1 MFTEPVT
8 AKDFFDRQYFLT
20 TLIKRAKGLGDGYR
34 QNIAIFG
41 PEYIGKTSLI
51 LQFILQIRELP
62 LNGLPVYLE
71 VTNSIPFTHLV
82 KRFLATVI
90 FDFLKNRGLN
100 PPEDLNELINNSRTI
115 IPRTIE
121 AIDKCLALLEKNRY
135 DDIYSSMLD
144 VPSVLSGETGMP
156 VILILEEFHNF
167 SKTPVKNPFGILSK
181 KIMLQKSI
189 MYVISSSQFTIAR
202 KILSRDL
209 TFLFGNFEVLTLDNF
224 DIKASEDLINKKLLN
239 IKCSS
244 DYRQFIVELTN
255 GNPLYLNVISSEIS
269 TLAQRSNSKFVT
281 DKVIVDALLN
291 LIFSSEGILNQLFNH
306 RLGQLPVNRSPI
318 SYSSILLALGHGFSK
333 ARQMIDYLKIKSEKD
348 FSNHLNRLLELDY
361 VQRSGF
367 FYHLH
372 DKLFKIWLSH
382 VYEARISGLE
392 VDSSTKKERF
402 KEAMQT
408 ELSNFLVDKRKDLIE
423 RITELISSFN
433 NEIIYLNSKKI
444 ILPPLKVAEIK
455 NSQNETPLLICKTG
469 NKPWVFAVRKNCVHE
484 SAIED
489 VISGCSKLKDYSQ
502 RKILIA
508 LGGIDTDAKLIA
520 KEAGFLTLEPDELNK
535 LLGLF
540 GKSKIFS

>member
-34 QNIAIFG
+34 QNVAIFG

-51 LQFILQIRELP
+51 LQFVSQIRELS
-62 LNGLPVYLE
+62 LNGLPVYME
-71 VTNSIPFTHLV
+71 VTNSIPFNHLV

-90 FDFLKNRGLN
+90 FDFLKTTDSN
-100 PPEDLNELINNSRTI
+100 PPEDLDKLINNS
-115 IPRTIE
+115 
-121 AIDKCLALLEKNRY
+121 
-135 DDIYSSMLD
+135 
-144 VPSVLSGETGMP
+144 
-156 VILILEEFHNF
+156 LEEFHNF
-167 SKTPVKNPFGILSK
+167 SKTPVRNPFGILSK
-181 KIMLQKSI
+181 KIMLQKNI
-189 MYVISSSQFTIAR
+189 MYVISSSQLTMAR

-224 DIKASEDLINKKLLN
+224 DIKTSEDLINKKLLN
-239 IKCSS
+239 IKCSP
-244 DYRQFIVELTN
+244 DYRQFIVEVTN
-255 GNPLYLNVISSEIS
+255 GNPLYLNVISAEINA
-269 TLAQRSNSKFVT
+269 LAQKNNSKFIT
-281 DKVIVDALLN
+281 DRIIVDALLN
-291 LIFSSEGILNQLFNH
+291 LIFSSEGILNQLFDH

-318 SYSSILLALGHGFSK
+318 SYSSILLALGRGFSR

-392 VDSSTKKERF
+392 VDSVVKKERF
-402 KEAMQT
+402 REAMQT
-408 ELSNFLVDKRKDLIE
+408 ELNNFLFDKRKDMIE

-444 ILPPLKVAEIK
+444 ILPPLKVTE
-455 NSQNETPLLICKTG
+455 
-469 NKPWVFAVRKNCVHE
+469 
-484 SAIED
+484 
-489 VISGCSKLKDYSQ
+489 
-502 RKILIA
+502 
-508 LGGIDTDAKLIA
+508 
-520 KEAGFLTLEPDELNK
+520 
-535 LLGLF
+535 
-540 GKSKIFS
+540 